1 LIQSICSLNEPDYRC
16 HLRTMIRE
24 MILDIGNIHLIHLMD
39 TIMDHHHIPLPMVI
53 IPCHHLLFRTI
64 HIERLHLPTIIL
76 GHPNLTTHLL
86 ILSINLDPSLTR
98 CHPPLVL
105 HMVNMITH
113 LVNASRC
120 LLMDIKNLLPH
131 ITHINRMDTI
141 DSPLQSIHPVHGTNE
156 DRRIEDQHQI
166 IDLCLLVHR
175 PRLNDQEIG
184 RGI

>member
-1 LIQSICSLNEPDYRC
+1 
-16 HLRTMIRE
+16 MIRE
-24 MILDIGNIHLIHLMD
+24 MTLDIGNIHLIHLMD

-64 HIERLHLPTIIL
+64 HIERLHLPIITP
-76 GHPNLTTHLL
+76 GHLNPTTHRL

-98 CHPPLVL
+98 CHPPMVL

-113 LVNASRC
+113 LVSASLC
-120 LLMDIKNLLPH
+120 LLMVIKNLLFH

-156 DRRIEDQHQI
+156 NRRIEDPHQI